1 MNCIKLYGLYGIQ
14 HLELYD
20 LIIIGGGPGGIGAAV
35 EAKLFGIKK
44 VLLIEKS
51 DNHSDTIRR
60 FYKDRKR
67 VDKDWQGRSVDLIG
81 NIKFTDGTKESTL
94 DYFDRLLKEHKI
106 DSRFNCEVLEVKK
119 EGDVFKVWSAC
130 ENEPFLGKNVI
141 VAIGRMGKPNK
152 PSYKIPPSLRKVV
165 NFNLDKCSKGEKI
178 LVVGGGDSAVEYAY
192 DLGSA
197 NDVTLN
203 YRRDK
208 ITRANPYNLS
218 LIEKAFK
225 ENKIKPKLG
234 VNIENIE
241 DKDGK
246 VKVNFKN
253 KESEIYDR
261 VIYAIGGTTPVD
273 FLKKCSIELD
283 EKKRPLFDEN
293 YETKIKGLYIT
304 GDIAFDSG
312 GSIAMAL
319 NQGYKI
325 VKHILGVE

>member
-1 MNCIKLYGLYGIQ
+1 MK
-14 HLELYD
+14 LYD

-35 EAKLFGIKK
+35 EAKLFGIEK

-67 VDKDWQGRSVDLIG
+67 VDKDWQGKSVDLIG

-218 LIEKAFK
+218 LIKKAFK

-234 VNIENIE
+234 VDIENIE

-283 EKKRPLFDEN
+283 EKNRPLFDEN

>member
-1 MNCIKLYGLYGIQ
+1 M
-14 HLELYD
+14 ELYD

-35 EAKLFGIKK
+35 EAKLFGIEK

-94 DYFDRLLKEHKI
+94 DYFDRLLKEHEI

-119 EGDVFKVWSAC
+119 EGDIFKVWSAC
-130 ENEPFLGKNVI
+130 EKEPFLGKNVI

-152 PSYKIPPSLRKVV
+152 PSYKIPSSLRKVV

-203 YRRDK
+203 YRRDE
-208 ITRANPYNLS
+208 ITRANPYNIS
-218 LIEKAFK
+218 LIKKAFK
-225 ENKIKPKLG
+225 ENKVKPKLG
-234 VNIENIE
+234 VDIENIE

-261 VIYAIGGTTPVD
+261 VIYAIGGTTPID

-283 EKKRPLFDEN
+283 EKNRPIFDEN

>member
-1 MNCIKLYGLYGIQ
+1 MK
-14 HLELYD
+14 LYD

-35 EAKLFGIKK
+35 EAKLFGIEK

-203 YRRDK
+203 YRRDE

-218 LIEKAFK
+218 LIKKAFK
-225 ENKIKPKLG
+225 ENKVKPKLG
-234 VNIENIE
+234 VDIENIE

-283 EKKRPLFDEN
+283 EKNRPIFDEN

-312 GSIAMAL
+312 GSIAIAL